1 MDILPCSLF
10 LNLLLFLFL
19 FSPLSIAQLSELIQ
33 PRAFQKLITFITQ
46 SIISMYNSPWQE
58 AMDLTN
64 QRYPWDT
71 TAIRGLRLL
80 RYLEPFL
87 TDTYEN
93 TMQGLYD
100 AIFYTSSLPRDQ
112 LLHVIAWAPLLF
124 SFQQRVNLFRSS
136 RPALTTSQGSVEIK
150 VRRSRLVED
159 TEVLF
164 RSMWNMRSQ
173 FSQRFFVW
181 DCMK

>member
-1 MDILPCSLF
+1 M
-10 LNLLLFLFL
+10 
-19 FSPLSIAQLSELIQ
+19 IQ
-33 PRAFQKLITFITQ
+33 PSAFQKLITFITQ
-46 SIISMYNSPWQE
+46 TVISMHESSWQE

-64 QRYPWDT
+64 SRYPCYT
-71 TAIRGLRLL
+71 IAIRGLRLL

-87 TDTYEN
+87 ADTYEN

-100 AIFYTSSLPRDQ
+100 AVFYKSPLPRDQ

-159 TEVLF
+159 TEILF
-164 RSMWNMRSQ
+164 RSMLSMRSQ
-173 FSQRFFVW
+173 FNQRFFVC
-181 DCMK
+181 D